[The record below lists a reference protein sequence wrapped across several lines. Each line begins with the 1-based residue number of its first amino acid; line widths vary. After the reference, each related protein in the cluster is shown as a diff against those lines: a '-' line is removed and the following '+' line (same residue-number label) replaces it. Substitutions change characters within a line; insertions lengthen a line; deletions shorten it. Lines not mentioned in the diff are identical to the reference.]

1 MSSLVEVDS
10 VEILVINDNEV
21 DPMSYYT
28 HPELGVSGQMKDL
41 AMFSSNHVHDRGDAK
56 NELRMDALCCG
67 SHGLSL
73 MIVRVLTIS
82 VVFSKISNT
91 PPRRP

>member
-28 HPELGVSGQMKDL
+28 HPDLQVSGQMRDL
-41 AMFSSNHVHDRGDAK
+41 ATFSPNHVHDRGDAK
-56 NELRMDALCCG
+56 NELRMESLCCG

-73 MIVRVLTIS
+73 MIVRALATIVLY
-82 VVFSKISNT
+82 SKIGNAF
-91 PPRRP
+91 PRRP